1 MKDTTMKRNRR
12 AIGKVPSYS
21 LLRVWKAAKQRLE
34 YLKLLDKAG
43 FGEYE
48 KLWW

>member
-1 MKDTTMKRNRR
+1 MKDTTMKKNRR

-21 LLRVWKAAKQRLE
+21 LLRVWKAATQRLE

-43 FGEYE
+43 FGEDE